1 MLDSSQY
8 DEYVEE
14 NKMLLNPVERY
25 MKEKGIEEGM
35 EKGIVEG
42 KLEDARRMLDKGF
55 SLDVVVDVTGLSR
68 DVILDQL

>member
-1 MLDSSQY
+1 MCALWGN
-8 DEYVEE
+8 V
-14 NKMLLNPVERY
+14 MLLNPVERY

-55 SLDVVVDVTGLSR
+55 SLDVVVDVTGLSSNQIR
-68 DVILDQL
+68 NGE

>member
-1 MLDSSQY
+1 
-8 DEYVEE
+8 
-14 NKMLLNPVERY
+14 MLLNPVERY

-55 SLDVVVDVTGLSR
+55 SLDVVVDVTGLSSNQIR
-68 DVILDQL
+68 NGE